1 MKKGEGRTET
11 KIEKSSSVLDMGHW
25 MLPRRELLK
34 RMAGGLVAGTLGTK
48 WLNLAAQENSE
59 ANLENESFW
68 EQIKRQFPIR
78 PSLIM
83 MNSANLCPTHYGV
96 LETLFGLTRNLEGD
110 VSFQNRAKFRE
121 EKTNARSLLAQYVGA
136 DPEEIAITRNT
147 SEGNNIVVN
156 GLELGEGDEVVIWDE
171 NHPSNHAAWD
181 VRARRQGFS
190 VKKIPTPEGPI
201 TPESLR
207 QHFIGTLTPNTRIFA
222 ASHVSN
228 VSGLTLPIK
237 ALCLECRSLGI
248 LTLIDGAQSLGA
260 LSLNLHDMA
269 CDFYTGSLH
278 KWPMGPKETGL
289 LYVRRGLAERVW
301 PSLVSVGY
309 EAAETQGAQK
319 FETLGQRSDPTIAAI
334 GPAIEFHNTINKEI
348 IEARLRFIVQ
358 RLRNGISLIPGA
370 SILTP
375 PDPSM
380 SAGVLVFS
388 LPGIG
393 GREVFEALYHGY
405 DIAAAP
411 AGINNGVRLSP
422 HIFNTLSDIESV
434 ILSLTEIAV
443 GELRGSRP

>member
-1 MKKGEGRTET
+1 MKKKGGRAEI
-11 KIEKSSSVLDMGHW
+11 KIEKSSPILDMGHW

-34 RMAGGLVAGTLGTK
+34 RMAEGLVAGTLGTK
-48 WLNLAAQENSE
+48 WLNLSAQENSE
-59 ANLENESFW
+59 ANLENEPFW
-68 EQIKRQFPIR
+68 EQIKKQFPIR
-78 PSLIM
+78 PNLIM

-121 EKTNARSLLAQYVGA
+121 EKANARSLLAQYVGA
-136 DPEEIAITRNT
+136 DPEEIAIIRNT
-147 SEGNNIVVN
+147 SEGNNIIVN
-156 GLELGEGDEVVIWDE
+156 GLELGKGDEVVIWDE
-171 NHPSNHAAWD
+171 NHPSNYAAWD

-190 VKKIPTPEGPI
+190 VKKVPTPEGPI
-201 TPESLR
+201 TPENLR
-207 QHFIGTLTPNTRIFA
+207 RHFIGALTPSTRILA
-222 ASHVSN
+222 VSHVSN

-237 ALCLECRSLGI
+237 ALCLECRSREI
-248 LTLIDGAQSLGA
+248 LTLVDGAQSLGA
-260 LSLNLHDMA
+260 LSLDLHDMA

-289 LYVRRGLAERVW
+289 VYVRHGLAERVW

-334 GPAIEFHNTINKEI
+334 GPTIEFHNAISKSI

-358 RLRNGISLIPGA
+358 RLRDGISLIPGA

-388 LPGIG
+388 LSGIG
-393 GREVFEALYHGY
+393 GRQAFEALYHGY
-405 DIAAAP
+405 GIAAAP
-411 AGINNGVRLSP
+411 AGINDGIRLSP
-422 HIFNTLSDIESV
+422 HIFNTTSDVELVLSA
-434 ILSLTEIAV
+434 LTEVAA
-443 GELRGSRP
+443 GKLLSN